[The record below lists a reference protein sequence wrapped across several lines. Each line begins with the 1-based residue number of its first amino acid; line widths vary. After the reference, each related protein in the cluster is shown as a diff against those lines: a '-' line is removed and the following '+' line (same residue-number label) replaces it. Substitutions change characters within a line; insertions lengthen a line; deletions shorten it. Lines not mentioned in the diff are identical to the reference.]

1 MIGYHFKGIKAYS
14 QRKEYIAVRN
24 ISYFK
29 ECQHSH
35 IGYQGQQKPF
45 APFFISPFTVDKGGI
60 DIHLHILPYK
70 EIQRRT
76 GQQKEHKPGFS
87 AGIHQ
92 DTSYK
97 EYYLPIFNGCQIK
110 NNQKNRQEPKQEFQ
124 TAENKAIL
132 TNYVS

>member
-1 MIGYHFKGIKAYS
+1 LIGYHFKGIKTDS
-14 QRKEYIAVRN
+14 QGKEYIAVHH

>member
-1 MIGYHFKGIKAYS
+1 M
-14 QRKEYIAVRN
+14 
-24 ISYFK
+24 
-29 ECQHSH
+29 
-35 IGYQGQQKPF
+35 
-45 APFFISPFTVDKGGI
+45 DKGGI

-110 NNQKNRQEPKQEFQ
+110 NNQKTGRNRNRNSRLLKIRLF
-124 TAENKAIL
+124 
-132 TNYVS
+132 

>member
-1 MIGYHFKGIKAYS
+1 MLSTTFPILKNASTPTSVIRPAKANL
-14 QRKEYIAVRN
+14 RL
-24 ISYFK
+24 
-29 ECQHSH
+29 
-35 IGYQGQQKPF
+35 
-45 APFFISPFTVDKGGI
+45 FFISPFAVDKGGI

-92 DTSYK
+92 NTSYK